1 MTPTHLTAAI
11 RERLRVEARDRCGY
25 CRTQQS
31 LAYASLEV
39 DHIVPV
45 VAGGGDEADNLWLAC
60 RPCNQYK
67 GTQVYGEDPHT
78 GRRVRLFNPRRQIWR
93 RHFAWSEDGTHILGL
108 TVCGRATVVA
118 LRLNNP
124 FAVETRGH
132 WVRAGWHPPRDER
145 LGK

>member
-11 RERLRVEARDRCGY
+11 RQRLRVEARDRCGY

-93 RHFAWSEDGTHILGL
+93 RHFVWSEDGTHILGL

>member
-1 MTPTHLTAAI
+1 MTPAHLTATI

-25 CRTQQS
+25 CQTQQS

-39 DHIVPV
+39 DHIV
-45 VAGGGDEADNLWLAC
+45 
-60 RPCNQYK
+60 
-67 GTQVYGEDPHT
+67 
-78 GRRVRLFNPRRQIWR
+78 
-93 RHFAWSEDGTHILGL
+93 
-108 TVCGRATVVA
+108 
-118 LRLNNP
+118 